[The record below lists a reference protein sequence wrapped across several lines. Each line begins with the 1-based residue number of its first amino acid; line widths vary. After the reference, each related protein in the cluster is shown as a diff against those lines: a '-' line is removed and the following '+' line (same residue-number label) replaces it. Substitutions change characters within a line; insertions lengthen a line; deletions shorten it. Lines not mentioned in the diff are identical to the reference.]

1 MHPTLELSM
10 IVKNGAPVLERCLRS
25 AAPFVDRILIGDT
38 GSTDGSQDLARA
50 FGAEVIDIPWEQD
63 FSRARNRVLQMR
75 KRDWILVLDADEMLD
90 PAGGAR
96 IRELIQTQAVFA
108 YHNPR
113 WNYMRDASTR
123 IGFQAAKPNPALLD
137 DARSYPAY
145 IPLPTTRLFRS
156 YPGIYYEG
164 CVHETVT
171 RRVAALNLPT
181 ASADFIV
188 HHFGH
193 AEDASEERHQK
204 DALYQTLGERKLK
217 ANPNDP
223 QALLE
228 MGLAELEHA
237 RRPETALALFERA
250 SHLSPQSAAAWLYAG
265 VCLVR
270 LAKIPEALE
279 RLEQAAS
286 LGLETGVYF
295 QALGDAHFQAG
306 HFAQASAAYIRLA
319 SLGETSP
326 LSETKLGA
334 CEVHLGL
341 VEQGTRRMQQAVAA
355 APEYAEL
362 YDILAAAAL
371 LSGNLPVAVKTV
383 EARLRLGNPTAFHIQ
398 LVSAIQAQFNQQQA
412 AKIA

>member
-1 MHPTLELSM
+1 MQPTLELSM

-75 KRDWILVLDADEMLD
+75 KCDWILVLDADEMLD

-96 IRELIQTQAVFA
+96 IRELIQTQTLFA

-113 WNYMRDASTR
+113 WNYMRDASKR
-123 IGFQAAKPNPALLD
+123 IGFQSAKPNPFLLD

-145 IPLPTTRLFRS
+145 VPLPTTRLFRS
-156 YPGIYYEG
+156 YSGIYYEG

-171 RRVAALNLPT
+171 RRLAALHLPT

-193 AEDASEERHQK
+193 AEDDSEERQQK
-204 DALYQTLGERKLK
+204 DEFYQTLGEKKLK

-237 RRPETALALFERA
+237 HRPETALALFERA
-250 SHLSPQSAAAWLYAG
+250 SQLSPQSAAAWLYAG

-270 LAKIPEALE
+270 LSKIPEALE
-279 RLEQAAS
+279 KLEQAAS

-295 QALGDAHFQAG
+295 QALGDAYFQAG
-306 HFAQASAAYIRLA
+306 HFAQASAAYMRLV
-319 SLGETSP
+319 SIGETSP
-326 LSETKLGA
+326 LSEPKLGA
-334 CEVHLGL
+334 CEVRLGL
-341 VEQGTRRMQQAVAA
+341 VEQGTRRMQQAIAT

-383 EARLRLGNPTAFHIQ
+383 EARLRLGHPTAFHVQ
-398 LVSAIQAQFNQQQA
+398 LVAAIQAQFEQQQA